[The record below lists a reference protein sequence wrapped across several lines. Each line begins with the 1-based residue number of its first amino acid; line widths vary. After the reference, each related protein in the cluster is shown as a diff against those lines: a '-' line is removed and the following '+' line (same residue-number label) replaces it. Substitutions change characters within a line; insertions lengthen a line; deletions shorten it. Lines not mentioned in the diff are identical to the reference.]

1 MALGWHFL
9 YQGIWK
15 VQTPNFSAS
24 GFLGQAKG
32 PLADQFYA
40 LVPDID
46 AKKHL
51 DFELQARK

>member
-1 MALGWHFL
+1 MVIGWHFL

-32 PLADQFYA
+32 PLAEHFYNM
-40 LVPDID
+40 VPDID
-46 AKKHL
+46 GKKHL
-51 DFELQARK
+51 DFELQI